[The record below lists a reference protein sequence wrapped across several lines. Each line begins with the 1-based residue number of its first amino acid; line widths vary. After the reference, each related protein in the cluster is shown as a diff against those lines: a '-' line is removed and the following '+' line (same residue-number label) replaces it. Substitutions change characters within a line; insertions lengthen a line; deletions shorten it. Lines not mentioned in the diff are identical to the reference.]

1 MGAALS
7 LPWPHPTQPTPY
19 THLHVVKGNS
29 DFLVEVRAEERD
41 LGIALAEVVQHD
53 ELCIHPHPHANRL
66 GGGAANGS
74 KPGRSSTK
82 GQALGKSDT
91 GPAPA
96 STSPGSSQLR
106 ITVDAT
112 IFSVFSKT
120 VLPPRTLPRELYRNK
135 GKRAQ
140 KQTAAPS
147 QKPPQ
152 PSDGK
157 QAGLTSLKGTVFPSR
172 ADARLLSLS
181 PRGGRGS
188 R

>member
-1 MGAALS
+1 MMNSAFIRI
-7 LPWPHPTQPTPY
+7 PTP
-19 THLHVVKGNS
+19 
-29 DFLVEVRAEERD
+29 
-41 LGIALAEVVQHD
+41 IAWEVVLQMD
-53 ELCIHPHPHANRL
+53 QSQVAAPPKGRL
-66 GGGAANGS
+66 W
-74 KPGRSSTK
+74 GRAT
-82 GQALGKSDT
+82 QALPQPPPPLAVPSCG
-91 GPAPA
+91 
-96 STSPGSSQLR
+96 SQLMPPY
-106 ITVDAT
+106 
-112 IFSVFSKT
+112 FQFFSKT